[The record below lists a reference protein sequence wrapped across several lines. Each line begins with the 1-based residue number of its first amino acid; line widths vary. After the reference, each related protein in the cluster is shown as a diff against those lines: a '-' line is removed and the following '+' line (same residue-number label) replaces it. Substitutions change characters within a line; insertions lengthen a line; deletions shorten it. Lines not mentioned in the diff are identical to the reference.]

1 MPIYVDCQYGHM
13 IDIDFK
19 RKYNE
24 DGTHHIDIGASIDI
38 KIYTKWLAD
47 QRQAQWNNVAA
58 LIDEITE
65 IRAWYW
71 ESFML
76 CVPKG
81 TNPDKA
87 TLKAACVE
95 YVTGYAAPLGLSI
108 SED

>member
-13 IDIDFK
+13 IEIDWK
-19 RKYNE
+19 REYNE
-24 DGTHHIDIGASIDI
+24 DGTHHVDIGASIDV

-47 QRQAQWNNVAA
+47 QRQAQWDNVANV
-58 LIDEITE
+58 IDEITE

-76 CVPKG
+76 TVPKG
-81 TNPDKA
+81 TAPDKVKLRSACIEYIAVYA
-87 TLKAACVE
+87 TM
-95 YVTGYAAPLGLSI
+95 LGLGI

>member
-13 IDIDFK
+13 IDIDWK
-19 RKYNE
+19 REYNE
-24 DGTHHIDIGASIDI
+24 DGTHHVDIGASIDV

-58 LIDEITE
+58 MIDELTE
-65 IRAWYW
+65 IRAWFW

-76 CVPKG
+76 DVPKG
-81 TNPDKA
+81 TVPDKGA
-87 TLKAACVE
+87 LKAACIM
-95 YVTGYAAPLGLSI
+95 YTKDYTLPLGLSI